1 MNGDEK
7 TRKLIALGA
16 SVAANCQPCVE
27 RHLSD
32 AARLGIATDEIRAAL
47 EVGRTVR
54 EGAASRM
61 DDFIGGVGQNP
72 QSIPVSRKCCC

>member
-1 MNGDEK
+1 MNVDEK

-27 RHLSD
+27 RHKRD
-32 AARLGIATDEIRAAL
+32 AEQLGIPQEHILTAL
-47 EVGRTVR
+47 QVGRNVR

-61 DDFIGGVGQNP
+61 DDYIGGAGSDTP
-72 QSIPVSRKCCC
+72 PMPLSKKCCC